1 MDYIKDSS
9 LVLDLPLYEL
19 DGSSFMSCDAYGHLC
34 TDTGAVWTL
43 QGRRL
48 DGVDDNI
55 TIPDAPSLSLG
66 SAFTLE
72 CWVKKTG
79 AGELFLISKDNT
91 ILREFNTSFN
101 ASERL
106 YWEVYGGVAVG
117 QLADTTLSL
126 DTWYHSVF
134 TWDGAY
140 MRPYVNG
147 VIDATPKAKVTAL
160 DDTAQQVEIGIRA
173 GLGFMAGVIGEVRIY
188 NRALTPL
195 EIQHNYLATKGRY
208 T

>member
-1 MDYIKDSS
+1 
-9 LVLDLPLYEL
+9 L
-19 DGSSFMSCDAYGHLC
+19 GS
-34 TDTGAVWTL
+34 
-43 QGRRL
+43 QGRTF
-48 DGVDDNI
+48 DGVDDKI

-160 DDTAQQVEIGIRA
+160 DDTAQQVEIGVRA

-208 T
+208 R